1 MSRIGKQPVQI
12 PEKVNISLTGK
23 SLSVKGPLGEEKL
36 ELMDGI
42 SIKIEGNI
50 LNVVLTAAEEEI
62 KEKAKYHGLT
72 RSLVH
77 NMVIGVSSGFEKEL
91 EIVGVGYRAAQQGK
105 DIQFQLGFSHNI
117 IFKAPEGITLEV
129 IDPTKLKIKGK
140 SKYLVGQT
148 AANIR
153 KLRKP
158 EPYKGKGIKYKGENI
173 RRKAGKTGK

>member
-12 PEKVNISLTGK
+12 PEKVNISISGK
-23 SLSVKGPLGEEKL
+23 SLSVKGPLGEEKI

-42 SIKIEGNI
+42 SINIEGNI
-50 LNVVLTAAEEEI
+50 LNVVLSVAEDEI
-62 KEKAKYHGLT
+62 KEKTKFHGLI
-72 RSLVH
+72 RSLIN
-77 NMVIGVSSGFEKEL
+77 NMVIGVSAGFEKEL

-117 IFKAPEGITLEV
+117 IFKAPEGITLVV
-129 IDPTKLKIKGK
+129 IDPTKLKILGK

-153 KLRKP
+153 KLREP
-158 EPYKGKGIKYKGENI
+158 EPYKGKGIKYKGEKI